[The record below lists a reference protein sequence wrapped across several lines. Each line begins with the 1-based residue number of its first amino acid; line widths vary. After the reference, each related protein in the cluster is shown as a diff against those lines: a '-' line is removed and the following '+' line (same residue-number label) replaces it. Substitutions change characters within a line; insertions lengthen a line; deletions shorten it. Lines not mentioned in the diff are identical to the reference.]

1 MTESSKI
8 QWYQVAKTTKDK
20 NAGQLIFVEDGFI
33 IGGQVDVCDPDTV
46 WTATEKKIMNHHD
59 YFFVM
64 LVSKDK
70 LVKPDDFIQR
80 MKNLEKSSPLLTWG
94 ILAALLIWIIW
105 GFVSC
110 VNRPTESFEESECK
124 LVKSKLK
131 LERARNP
138 ISYKTEELEDA
149 ERSRCRKNREK

>member
-1 MTESSKI
+1 
-8 QWYQVAKTTKDK
+8 
-20 NAGQLIFVEDGFI
+20 
-33 IGGQVDVCDPDTV
+33 
-46 WTATEKKIMNHHD
+46 MNHRD

-70 LVKPDDFIQR
+70 LVMPDDFIQR

-94 ILAALLIWIIW
+94 ILATLLIGIIW

-110 VNRPTESFEESECK
+110 VNRPMESFEEYECK
-124 LVKSKLK
+124 LVRTRLE

-138 ISYKTEELEDA
+138 ISYKTEELES
-149 ERSRCRKNREK
+149 EVRSWCH